1 MDTTSD
7 FIDVLAL
14 EELPEGKNR
23 AIDLAGQSV
32 LLCHVGGEVYA
43 VSNECTHQHQL
54 LEGGRMRANC
64 IFCPLHG
71 VRFDLRTGAPTG
83 NLTRVPLKTW
93 AVEVVDGRI
102 LVKSTPKDEDELI
115 VKTG

>member
-1 MDTTSD
+1 MNNTGDYV
-7 FIDVLAL
+7 DVLAI
-14 EELPEGKNR
+14 EELPEGQNR
-23 AIDLAGQSV
+23 AIDLSGQSI

-43 VSNECTHQHQL
+43 VSNECTHQHQM

-93 AVEVVDGRI
+93 AVQVVDGRI
-102 LVKSTPKDEDELI
+102 QVKSTPKGEDDLI
-115 VKTG
+115 AKTG